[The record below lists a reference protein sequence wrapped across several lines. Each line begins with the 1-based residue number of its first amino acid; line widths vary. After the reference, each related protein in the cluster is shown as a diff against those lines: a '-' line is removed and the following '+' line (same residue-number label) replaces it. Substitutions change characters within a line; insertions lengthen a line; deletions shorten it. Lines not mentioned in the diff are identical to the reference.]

1 MIEKTVLKY
10 LKNTVSVPVYTEKPD
25 DLPKRYVL
33 MEKTGG
39 SCENHVNSA
48 TFAIQSYAESLY
60 EASLLNESV
69 KDAMDNI
76 IILDTIGKSKMN
88 TDYNYTDTA
97 KKIYRYQAVYDITY

>member
-10 LKNTVSVPVYTEKPD
+10 LKNTLSVPVYTEKPD
-25 DLPKRYVL
+25 APPKRYVL
-33 MEKTGG
+33 IEKTGG
-39 SCENHVNSA
+39 SCEDHVNSA
-48 TFAIQSYAESLY
+48 TLAIQSYAESLY